1 MARPIQAA
9 ATDVT
14 LYFLAVEIA
23 TGAVV
28 TAGIAYDAAGLELAY
43 TRLREATVK
52 AVVGDTPAP
61 ASLASDTATHTNWG
75 WRHVGNGLHRAD
87 FPDEA
92 FASGSAGVVC
102 MPKLTGYQFI
112 QVDPNLI
119 MAVDPVADN
128 SAELADAFLDRNL
141 ATGTDSGSST
151 VRTVRQALRALRN
164 RFTVSG
170 GTATFYKEDD
180 ATVSHTAAVTGT
192 PAVTEANPAGGS

>member
-14 LYFLAVEIA
+14 LYFLAVDIA

-28 TAGIAYDAAGLELAY
+28 TAGIAHDAAGLEIAY
-43 TRLREATVK
+43 TRLREETVK

-87 FPDEA
+87 FPDAA
-92 FASGSAGVVC
+92 FVSGSAGVIC

-119 MAVDPVADN
+119 MAVDPVADPTN
-128 SAELADAFLDRNL
+128 EIVDA
-141 ATGTDSGSST
+141 
-151 VRTVRQALRALRN
+151 VR
-164 RFTVSG
+164 
-170 GTATFYKEDD
+170 DD
-180 ATVSHTAAVTGT
+180 AIAMLEEGMTLNDTQWQLQDSQGNTVTITISRVARNAIASTAAT
-192 PAVTEANPAGGS
+192 P